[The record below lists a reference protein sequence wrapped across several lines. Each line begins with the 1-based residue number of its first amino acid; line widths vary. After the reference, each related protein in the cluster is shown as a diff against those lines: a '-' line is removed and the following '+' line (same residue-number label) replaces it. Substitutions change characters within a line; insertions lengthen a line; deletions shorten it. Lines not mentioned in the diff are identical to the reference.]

1 MAPGV
6 QLAARDAFSFAL
18 ASTVSTAVL
27 DNGFE
32 RVVQE
37 KLVLLKSVEQI
48 DDEQRLRGRDGIVG
62 VHDVVRPHRAVA
74 AIYPGVSNPRTE
86 PAGNAT
92 S

>member
-6 QLAARDAFSFAL
+6 QLAARDALSFAL
-18 ASTVSTAVL
+18 ASAVSTAVL
-27 DNGFE
+27 NNGFE
-32 RVVQE
+32 RVVQQ
-37 KLVLLKSVEQI
+37 KLVLLKSVGQI
-48 DDEQRLRGRDGIVG
+48 DDAQRVRGREDIVG
-62 VHDVVRPHRAVA
+62 VHDIARPRRAVA